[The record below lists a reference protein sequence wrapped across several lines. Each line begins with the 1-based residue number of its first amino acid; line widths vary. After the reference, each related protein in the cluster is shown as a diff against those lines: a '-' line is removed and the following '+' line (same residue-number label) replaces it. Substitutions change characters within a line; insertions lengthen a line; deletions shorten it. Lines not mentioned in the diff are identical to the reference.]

1 MGKIENADKRGYL
14 ETPFRLFHLEDTR
27 GGDIPYHYHEFHKL
41 ILFLSGDVRYLI
53 EGRNYLLKE
62 GDILLIPAFAIHQPM
77 ISGEEAY
84 SRYILWIRPE
94 SLERWNLT
102 DGFSICE
109 EQNAYLLKRNRYD
122 RSELM
127 GLLQRLEKTETEK
140 EYGWEAMKEA
150 LFIEIATQVSRAV
163 LQTGPSLREHE
174 ELSDPRID
182 AILQYMNQNLTE
194 DLSVEALSGH
204 FYLSK
209 SWLMHRF
216 KEIANCTIH
225 QYVLQKR
232 LILSTQKLLEQT
244 SAEQAARESGFTD
257 YSTFLRAFRR
267 VYGVTPREYVRYH
280 TQTDLRSAPE
290 YNE

>member
-1 MGKIENADKRGYL
+1 MGRIENADKRGYL
-14 ETPFRLFHLEDTR
+14 ETPFRLFHLEDTQ

-41 ILFLSGDVRYLI
+41 ILFLTGDVRYLI

-62 GDILLIPAFAIHQPM
+62 GDILLIPAYAIHQPM
-77 ISGEEAY
+77 ISREETY

-94 SLERWNLT
+94 SLERWDLT
-102 DGFSICE
+102 SGFSLCE

-127 GLLQRLEKTETEK
+127 GLLQRLEKTEKEK
-140 EYGWEAMKEA
+140 EYGWEALKEA
-150 LFIEIATQVSRAV
+150 LFIEIITQISRAV
-163 LQTGPSLREHE
+163 IQSGPSLREHE
-174 ELSDPRID
+174 KLSDPRID

-194 DLSVEALSGH
+194 DLSVEALSEQ

-232 LILSTQKLLEQT
+232 LILSTQKLMEGS
-244 SAEQAARESGFTD
+244 SAEKAGAESGFTD

-267 VYGVTPREYVRYH
+267 IYGVTPREYVRYH
-280 TQTDLRSAPE
+280 TQTDLKTTPE

>member
-1 MGKIENADKRGYL
+1 MGKIENANKRGYL

-62 GDILLIPAFAIHQPM
+62 GDILLIPAYAIHQPM

-140 EYGWEAMKEA
+140 EYGWEALKEA

-232 LILSTQKLLEQT
+232 LILSTQKLLEQA

>member
-1 MGKIENADKRGYL
+1 MAKIESADKRGYL

-27 GGDIPYHYHEFHKL
+27 GGEIPYHYHEFHKL

-62 GDILLIPAFAIHQPM
+62 GDILLIPAYAIHQPL
-77 ISGEEAY
+77 IGVEETY

-94 SLERWNLT
+94 ILEGKNLSE
-102 DGFSICE
+102 GFSLCAQ
-109 EQNAYLLKRNRYD
+109 QNAYLLKRNRYD

-127 GLLQRLEKTETEK
+127 GTLQQLEKTEKEQ
-140 EYGWEAMKEA
+140 EYGWEALKEA
-150 LFIEIATQVSRAV
+150 LFIEIITQVSRAV
-163 LQTGPSLREHE
+163 LQAGPSLRDYEK
-174 ELSDPRID
+174 LSDPRID
-182 AILQYMNQNLTE
+182 EILHYMNQNLTE
-194 DLSVEALSGH
+194 DLSVEALSSH

-216 KEIANCTIH
+216 KEIANCTVH

-232 LILSTQKLLEQT
+232 LILSAQKLLEGA
-244 SAEQAARESGFTD
+244 SAETSARESGFTD

-267 VYGVTPREYVRYH
+267 MYGVTPREYIRYH
-280 TQTDLRSAPE
+280 AGTDLKVAPE